1 MSNLLPM
8 HYSTVNTCKRKQKKK
23 SVSMTEAEHKHAKF
37 LKKMGG
43 KFRDLEWC
51 GEFRQ
56 TGMIAAVELVRNK
69 KSKDTFS
76 PKERVGHKIYIEGLK
91 RGVFMRP
98 LGNVI
103 YFIPPLII
111 KNREIETMVETAYE
125 SIKAVL
131 G

>member
-1 MSNLLPM
+1 
-8 HYSTVNTCKRKQKKK
+8 
-23 SVSMTEAEHKHAKF
+23 
-37 LKKMGG
+37 MGN
-43 KFRDLEWC
+43 KLRELEWC

-69 KSKDTFS
+69 EVKGTFS
-76 PKERVGHKIYIEGLK
+76 PEERVGYKVYIEGLK

-98 LGNVI
+98 LGDVI
-103 YFIPPLII
+103 YFMPPLII